1 VGECFFWCGPT
12 RVVPDQRPLNGRCCC
27 LLYRL
32 TRAVLE
38 KGLLNGCVCV
48 CVCVRVCKMI
58 LASFVEPVVVVV
70 VHRSCHT
77 KVADLDRLSRVNET
91 VATRQITTEYSSV
104 VFTLILQWH
113 SITAP

>member
-1 VGECFFWCGPT
+1 
-12 RVVPDQRPLNGRCCC
+12 
-27 LLYRL
+27 
-32 TRAVLE
+32 
-38 KGLLNGCVCV
+38 
-48 CVCVRVCKMI
+48 MI

-104 VFTLILQWH
+104 VCRFYSDSAVAQH
-113 SITAP
+113 YNVRS

>member
-1 VGECFFWCGPT
+1 MFLLVRAYPGCPGSKAVKWSLLLF
-12 RVVPDQRPLNGRCCC
+12 VVPAHPGSPGK
-27 LLYRL
+27 
-32 TRAVLE
+32 RAV
-38 KGLLNGCVCV
+38 KRV

-113 SITAP
+113 SIIM